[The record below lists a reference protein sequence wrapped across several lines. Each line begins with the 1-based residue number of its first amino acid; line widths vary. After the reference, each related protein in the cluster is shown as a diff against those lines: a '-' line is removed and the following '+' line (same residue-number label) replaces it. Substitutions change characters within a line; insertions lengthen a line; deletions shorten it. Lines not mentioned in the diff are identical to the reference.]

1 MYTNRDNYIQTKIL
15 YVLNK
20 TKPSFRLKDKRIIV
34 AVEGKNRNIIYIL
47 PPLCF
52 SQQNAKIFIEQLD
65 VVISELGEEI
75 LEGKVMKEYKSGLEL
90 RMIFFDIVLVLI

>member
-1 MYTNRDNYIQTKIL
+1 MYSNQISR
-15 YVLNK
+15 VLLQLSYK

-52 SQQNAKIFIEQLD
+52 SQQNANIFIEQLD

-75 LEGKVMKEYKSGLEL
+75 LEGKVMKPYKCTLKNKKE
-90 RMIFFDIVLVLI
+90 